1 MSALHY
7 THEIHRL
14 SRVTPIHR
22 RSKRTRNAC
31 RPAVQTMVPEKDL
44 RRVRRS
50 RSPTMQRLAEKLG
63 LGRAQAETCIKPS
76 KVGGRRFS
84 KVELGG
90 KEYNSPDPEECV
102 KPSTLKRKNGS
113 DHCLDLDLHT
123 RLAQARAERAQER
136 EKKKLEASASSALKA
151 SAARHQKRNQRELE
165 ATSSAPAP
173 PPKRQRSNPLPS
185 VAPESVPKDLSS
197 VMPDDLRPAREMTWG
212 ENSLAR
218 ALPM

>member
-1 MSALHY
+1 MGAQAGKEAEVEMLDIATTISVEAEAANRARGLLTSPSY
-7 THEIHRL
+7 GTTEEL
-14 SRVTPIHR
+14 
-22 RSKRTRNAC
+22 
-31 RPAVQTMVPEKDL
+31 TMVPEKDL

-50 RSPTMQRLAEKLG
+50 RSPIMQRLAEKLG

-102 KPSTLKRKNGS
+102 KPSTLKRKNAS

-123 RLAQARAERAQER
+123 RLAQERAERAQER
-136 EKKKLEASASSALKA
+136 EKKKLEASAASALKA

-185 VAPESVPKDLSS
+185 VAPESVP
-197 VMPDDLRPAREMTWG
+197 
-212 ENSLAR
+212 
-218 ALPM
+218 